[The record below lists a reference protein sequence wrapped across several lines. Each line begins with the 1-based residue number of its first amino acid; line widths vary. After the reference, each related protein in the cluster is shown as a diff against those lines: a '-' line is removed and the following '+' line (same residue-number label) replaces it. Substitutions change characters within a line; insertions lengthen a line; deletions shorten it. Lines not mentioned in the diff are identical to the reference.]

1 MRVCTLQ
8 NTGNRCILQCEAG
21 KRDGVG
27 ERGWER
33 GEGREGRAEN
43 RKTGF
48 KNLEPAPAVP
58 TDRYI

>member
-1 MRVCTLQ
+1 MYFAKYRKSVYYTV
-8 NTGNRCILQCEAG
+8 RS
-21 KRDGVG
+21 G
-27 ERGWER
+27 EEGRGR
-33 GEGREGRAEN
+33 GEGGRERGRGRAEN